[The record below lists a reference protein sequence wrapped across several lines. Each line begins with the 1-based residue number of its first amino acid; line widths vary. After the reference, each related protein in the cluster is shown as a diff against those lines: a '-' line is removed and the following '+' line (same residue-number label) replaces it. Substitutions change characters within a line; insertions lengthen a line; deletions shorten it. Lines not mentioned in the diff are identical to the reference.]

1 MLSEKRKVAILE
13 QYVESEA
20 TSTDYSGEMS
30 FYSYVKQGQT
40 KEVRERLRND
50 SFAMNTKKKLSADPI
65 QSIRYHFVVTAGLLA
80 RFCIEGGMESN
91 QAYEMSDYYILK
103 ADRLNSLKE
112 LCALHKVMCLDYAEQ
127 METIRKKKIFSKP
140 VVKSIDYIY
149 SHLHCRITVAEVA
162 AYVGLNENYFSRLFS
177 GEVGISVSRY
187 ILQRKLEV
195 AQNMLKYSDYSC
207 SQISELLC
215 FASQSHFIEKF
226 RKEYGMTP
234 LHYRNRYH
242 SDMGLKEE

>member
-1 MLSEKRKVAILE
+1 MLSEKRKGAILE
-13 QYVESEA
+13 QYVEREA
-20 TSTDYSGEMS
+20 SSTDYSGEMS

-40 KEVRERLRND
+40 KEVRERLDND
-50 SFAMNTKKKLSADPI
+50 TFAMNTKKKLSADPI

-103 ADRLNSLKE
+103 ADRLTTLKD
-112 LCALHKVMCLDYAEQ
+112 LCALHREMCLDYTRQ
-127 METIRKKKIFSKP
+127 MEIIRKKKIYSKP
-140 VVKSIDYIY
+140 VAKSIDYIY
-149 SHLHCRITVAEVA
+149 SHLHCRIAVAEVA
-162 AYVGLNENYFSRLFS
+162 EYVGLNENYFSRLFTK
-177 GEVGISVSRY
+177 EVGTSVSHY

-215 FASQSHFIEKF
+215 FASQSHFIDRF
-226 RKEYGMTP
+226 HKEYGMTP
-234 LHYRNRYH
+234 LPYRNRYH

>member
-1 MLSEKRKVAILE
+1 
-13 QYVESEA
+13 
-20 TSTDYSGEMS
+20 MS
-30 FYSYVKQGQT
+30 FLAVLKMEAVTIAGKIEDIESVVSKYVIGQEIHLEDALSVLENGEKLT
-40 KEVRERLRND
+40 PFVEDNQNEVIEKLAKEIRDRIPMPLLETHQETQFSD
-50 SFAMNTKKKLSADPI
+50 AEMQSFLENFS
-65 QSIRYHFVVTAGLLA
+65 
-80 RFCIEGGMESN
+80 
-91 QAYEMSDYYILK
+91 
-103 ADRLNSLKE
+103 
-112 LCALHKVMCLDYAEQ
+112 EQ

-177 GEVGISVSRY
+177 CEVGISVSRY

-242 SDMGLKEE
+242 SDMGLKEET

>member
-1 MLSEKRKVAILE
+1 MLSEKRKVAILN
-13 QYVESEA
+13 QYVERES
-20 TSTDYSGEMS
+20 TSADYSGEMS
-30 FYSYVKQGQT
+30 FYALVKHGQLA
-40 KEVRERLRND
+40 EVKERLENGA
-50 SFAMNTKKKLSADPI
+50 FAMNSKKKLSADPI
-65 QSIRYHFVVTAGLLA
+65 QSIKYHFVVTAGLLA

-103 ADRLNSLKE
+103 ADKLNNLE
-112 LCALHKVMCLDYAEQ
+112 ALCELHKEMSYDYAEQ
-127 METIRKKKIFSKP
+127 MDILRKKQIFSKP

-162 AYVGLNENYFSRLFS
+162 EHVSLNENYFSRLFVK
-177 GEVGISVSRY
+177 EVGIPVSKY
-187 ILQRKLEV
+187 ILKRKMEE
-195 AQNMLKYSDYSC
+195 AQNKLKYSDYSC

-226 RKEYGMTP
+226 HKECGMTP